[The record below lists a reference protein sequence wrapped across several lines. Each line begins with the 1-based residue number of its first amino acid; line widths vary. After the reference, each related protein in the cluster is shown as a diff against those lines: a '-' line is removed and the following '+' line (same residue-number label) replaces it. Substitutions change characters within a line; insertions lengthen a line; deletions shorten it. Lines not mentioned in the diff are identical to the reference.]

1 MKKTEWL
8 NRNFVF
14 LLLGQISSLIGNGTL
29 KFALAMYVLERTGS
43 AAVFAGMLSAAMLP
57 TIVLSPFG
65 GVLADRMNRRALMI
79 ALDALSGLAAL
90 LAGAALPLGCDLPL
104 ISALLVALSALGA
117 FESPTVQACVPQML
131 SGDALEKGNAAV
143 SQAAALASLA
153 TPFLGSVVYTAVGM
167 VPVLYAAAACF
178 LLTACLEGFIR
189 LPPVQAGRM
198 QSAAMLRADLRA
210 DLRAGL
216 RFLCREQPD
225 VLKWLLLA
233 ALTSLF
239 IAGTAVVGFPFLVRT
254 VLGLSAELYGA
265 AESAMAVAAV
275 LGSLFAG
282 LTAGRLRLCLAWVFL
297 GVGAALALAGG
308 AFLVPLD
315 AMGRY
320 LALTAMFCACQFGCS
335 VFSTCAISAI
345 QRRTPEAMMGKV
357 MAYVFTLSLCA
368 QPLGQIF
375 YGALFDRCGAR
386 AYWVLVPSGLLVC
399 LAGVLSRRLLRRMGK
414 GE

>member
-1 MKKTEWL
+1 MKKTAWL

-90 LAGAALPLGCDLPL
+90 LAGAALPLGHDLPL
-104 ISALLVALSALGA
+104 IAALLVALSVLGA

-178 LLTACLEGFIR
+178 LLTACLEGFIH
-189 LPPVQAGRM
+189 LPPPQASALR
-198 QSAAMLRADLRA
+198 SAAMLKA

-308 AFLVPLD
+308 AFLVPLG

-320 LALTAMFCACQFGCS
+320 LVLTAMFCACQFGCS

-345 QRRTPEAMMGKV
+345 QRRTPEALMGKV

-368 QPLGQIF
+368 QPLGQIL

-399 LAGVLSRRLLRRMGK
+399 LAGALSRGLLRRMGK

>member
-1 MKKTEWL
+1 MKKTAWL

-14 LLLGQISSLIGNGTL
+14 LLLGQISSLLGNGTL

-43 AAVFAGMLSAAMLP
+43 AAVFAGMLSASMLP
-57 TIVLSPFG
+57 TIALSPFG
-65 GVLADRMNRRALMI
+65 GVLADRMNRRTLMI

-90 LAGAALPLGCDLPL
+90 MAGAALPLGYDLPL
-104 ISALLVALSALGA
+104 ITVLLVALSALGA

-143 SQAAALASLA
+143 SQAAAVASLA

-189 LPPVQAGRM
+189 LPPPQAAALR
-198 QSAAMLRADLRA
+198 SAAMLKA

-225 VLKWLLLA
+225 VLKLLLLA
-233 ALTSLF
+233 ALASLF

-265 AESAMAVAAV
+265 AESAMGVAAV
-275 LGSLFAG
+275 LGGLFAG
-282 LTAGRLRLCLAWVFL
+282 LTAGRLRPVRMVRVFM
-297 GVGAALALAGG
+297 GVGAALVLAGG
-308 AFLVPLD
+308 AFLMPLD
-315 AMGRY
+315 ATGRY
-320 LALTAMFCACQFGCS
+320 LGLTAMFCACQFGCS
-335 VFSTCAISAI
+335 VFSTCAVSAI
-345 QRRTPEAMMGKV
+345 QRRTPEGLMGKV

-368 QPLGQIF
+368 QPLGQIL

-399 LAGVLSRRLLRRMGK
+399 LAGALSRGFLGRL
-414 GE
+414 GERG

>member
-1 MKKTEWL
+1 MKKTAWL

-14 LLLGQISSLIGNGTL
+14 LMLGQISSLIGNGTL

-90 LAGAALPLGCDLPL
+90 LAGAALPLGHDLPL
-104 ISALLVALSALGA
+104 IAALLVALSVLGA

-178 LLTACLEGFIR
+178 LLTACLEGFIH
-189 LPPVQAGRM
+189 LPPPQASALR
-198 QSAAMLRADLRA
+198 SAAMLKA

-308 AFLVPLD
+308 AFLVPLG

-320 LALTAMFCACQFGCS
+320 LVLTAMFCVCQFGCS

-368 QPLGQIF
+368 QPLGQIL

-386 AYWVLVPSGLLVC
+386 AYWVLIPSGLLVC
-399 LAGVLSRRLLRRMGK
+399 LAGALSRRLLRRMGK

>member
-104 ISALLVALSALGA
+104 IAALLVALSVLGA

-178 LLTACLEGFIR
+178 LLTACLEGFIH
-189 LPPVQAGRM
+189 LPPPQASALR
-198 QSAAMLRADLRA
+198 SAAMLKA

-308 AFLVPLD
+308 AFLAPLD

-320 LALTAMFCACQFGCS
+320 LVLTAMFCACQFGCS

-345 QRRTPEAMMGKV
+345 QRRTPEALMGKV

-368 QPLGQIF
+368 QPLGQIL

-386 AYWVLVPSGLLVC
+386 AYWVLIPSGLLVC
-399 LAGVLSRRLLRRMGK
+399 LAGALSRGLLRRMGK

>member
-1 MKKTEWL
+1 MKKTTWL

-14 LLLGQISSLIGNGTL
+14 LLLGQIMSLLGNGTL

-43 AAVFAGMLSAAMLP
+43 AAVFAGMLSASMLP
-57 TIVLSPFG
+57 TIALSPFG
-65 GVLADRMNRRALMI
+65 GVLADRMNRRTLMI

-90 LAGAALPLGCDLPL
+90 MAGAALPLGYDLPL
-104 ISALLVALSALGA
+104 ITVLLVALSALGA

-143 SQAAALASLA
+143 SQAAAVASLA

-189 LPPVQAGRM
+189 LPPPQAAALR
-198 QSAAMLRADLRA
+198 SAAMLKA

-225 VLKWLLLA
+225 VLKLLLLA
-233 ALTSLF
+233 ALASLF

-265 AESAMAVAAV
+265 AESAMGVAAV
-275 LGSLFAG
+275 LGGLFAG

-308 AFLVPLD
+308 AFLMPLD
-315 AMGRY
+315 ATGRY
-320 LALTAMFCACQFGCS
+320 LGLTAMFCACQFGCS
-335 VFSTCAISAI
+335 VFSTCAVSAI
-345 QRRTPEAMMGKV
+345 QRRTPEGLMGKV

-368 QPLGQIF
+368 QPLGQIL

-399 LAGVLSRRLLRRMGK
+399 LAGALSRGFLGRL
-414 GE
+414 GERG

>member
-1 MKKTEWL
+1 MKKTAWL

-14 LLLGQISSLIGNGTL
+14 LLLGQIMSLLGNGTL

-43 AAVFAGMLSAAMLP
+43 AAVFAGMLSASMLP
-57 TIVLSPFG
+57 TIALSPFG
-65 GVLADRMNRRALMI
+65 GVLADRMNRRTLMI

-90 LAGAALPLGCDLPL
+90 LAGVALPLGCDLPL

-143 SQAAALASLA
+143 SQAAAVASLA
-153 TPFLGSVVYTAVGM
+153 TPFLGSVLYTAVGM

-189 LPPVQAGRM
+189 LPPQQAAALR
-198 QSAAMLRADLRA
+198 SAAMLKA

-225 VLKWLLLA
+225 VLKLLLLA
-233 ALTSLF
+233 ALASLF

-265 AESAMAVAAV
+265 AESVLGVAAV
-275 LGSLFAG
+275 LGGLFAG

-308 AFLVPLD
+308 AFLMPLD
-315 AMGRY
+315 ATGRY

-345 QRRTPEAMMGKV
+345 QRRTPEGLMGKV

-368 QPLGQIF
+368 QPLGQIL

-399 LAGVLSRRLLRRMGK
+399 LAGALSRGFLGRL
-414 GE
+414 GERG

>member
-1 MKKTEWL
+1 MKKTTWL

-14 LLLGQISSLIGNGTL
+14 LLLGQIMSLLGNGTL

-43 AAVFAGMLSAAMLP
+43 AAVFAGMLSASMLP
-57 TIVLSPFG
+57 TIALSPFG
-65 GVLADRMNRRALMI
+65 GVLADRMNRRTLMI

-90 LAGAALPLGCDLPL
+90 MAGAALPLGYDLPL
-104 ISALLVALSALGA
+104 ITVLLVALSALGA

-143 SQAAALASLA
+143 SQAAAVASLA

-189 LPPVQAGRM
+189 LPPPQAAALR
-198 QSAAMLRADLRA
+198 SAAMLKA

-225 VLKWLLLA
+225 VLKLLLLA
-233 ALTSLF
+233 ALASLF

-265 AESAMAVAAV
+265 AESAMGVAAV

-282 LTAGRLRLCLAWVFL
+282 LTAGRLRPVRMVRVFM
-297 GVGAALALAGG
+297 GVGAALVLAGG
-308 AFLVPLD
+308 AFLMPLD
-315 AMGRY
+315 ATGRY
-320 LALTAMFCACQFGCS
+320 LGLTAMFCACQFGCS

-345 QRRTPEAMMGKV
+345 QRRTPEGLMGKV

-368 QPLGQIF
+368 QPLGQIL

-399 LAGVLSRRLLRRMGK
+399 LAGALSRGFLGRL
-414 GE
+414 GERG

>member
-1 MKKTEWL
+1 MKKTTWL

-14 LLLGQISSLIGNGTL
+14 LLLGQIMSLLGNGTL

-43 AAVFAGMLSAAMLP
+43 AAVFAGMLSASMLP
-57 TIVLSPFG
+57 TIALSPFG
-65 GVLADRMNRRALMI
+65 GVLADRMNRRTLMI

-90 LAGAALPLGCDLPL
+90 MAGAALPLGYDLPL
-104 ISALLVALSALGA
+104 ITALLVALSALGA

-143 SQAAALASLA
+143 SQAAAVASLA

-189 LPPVQAGRM
+189 LPPPQAAALR
-198 QSAAMLRADLRA
+198 SAAMLKA

-225 VLKWLLLA
+225 VLKLLLLA
-233 ALTSLF
+233 ALASLF

-265 AESAMAVAAV
+265 AESAMGVAAV
-275 LGSLFAG
+275 LGGLFAG
-282 LTAGRLRLCLAWVFL
+282 LTAGRLRPVRMVRVFM
-297 GVGAALALAGG
+297 GVGAALVLAGG
-308 AFLVPLD
+308 AFLMPLD
-315 AMGRY
+315 ATGRY
-320 LALTAMFCACQFGCS
+320 LGLTAMFCACQFGCS

-345 QRRTPEAMMGKV
+345 QRRTPEGLMGKV

-368 QPLGQIF
+368 QPLGQIL

-399 LAGVLSRRLLRRMGK
+399 LAGALSRGFLGRL
-414 GE
+414 GERG

>member
-1 MKKTEWL
+1 MKKTAWL

-14 LLLGQISSLIGNGTL
+14 LLLGQIMSLLGNGTL

-43 AAVFAGMLSAAMLP
+43 AAVFAGMLSASMLP
-57 TIVLSPFG
+57 TIALSPFG
-65 GVLADRMNRRALMI
+65 GVLADRMNRRTLMI

-90 LAGAALPLGCDLPL
+90 MAGAALPLGCDLPL
-104 ISALLVALSALGA
+104 ITVLLVALSALGA

-143 SQAAALASLA
+143 SQAAAVASLA

-189 LPPVQAGRM
+189 LPPPQAAALR
-198 QSAAMLRADLRA
+198 SAAMLKA

-265 AESAMAVAAV
+265 AESALGVAAV
-275 LGSLFAG
+275 LGGLFAG
-282 LTAGRLRLCLAWVFL
+282 LTAGRLRPVRMVRVFM
-297 GVGAALALAGG
+297 GVGAALVLAGG
-308 AFLVPLD
+308 AFLMPLD
-315 AMGRY
+315 ATGRY
-320 LALTAMFCACQFGCS
+320 LGLTAMFCACQFGCS

-345 QRRTPEAMMGKV
+345 QRRTPEGLMGKV

-368 QPLGQIF
+368 QPLGQIL

-399 LAGVLSRRLLRRMGK
+399 LAGALSRGFLGRMGK

>member
-90 LAGAALPLGCDLPL
+90 LAGAALPLGHDLPL
-104 ISALLVALSALGA
+104 IAALLVALSVLGA

-189 LPPVQAGRM
+189 LPPVQASALR
-198 QSAAMLRADLRA
+198 SAAMLKA

-297 GVGAALALAGG
+297 SVGAALALAGG

-320 LALTAMFCACQFGCS
+320 LVLTAMFCACQFGCS

-368 QPLGQIF
+368 QPLGQIL

-386 AYWVLVPSGLLVC
+386 AYWVLIPSGLLVC

>member
-1 MKKTEWL
+1 MKKTAWL

-14 LLLGQISSLIGNGTL
+14 LLLGQIMSLLGNGTL

-43 AAVFAGMLSAAMLP
+43 AAVFAGMLSASMLP
-57 TIVLSPFG
+57 TIALSPFG
-65 GVLADRMNRRALMI
+65 GVLADRMNRRTLMI

-90 LAGAALPLGCDLPL
+90 MAGAALPLGYDLPL
-104 ISALLVALSALGA
+104 ITVLLVALSALGA

-143 SQAAALASLA
+143 SQAAAVASLA

-189 LPPVQAGRM
+189 LPPPQAAALR
-198 QSAAMLRADLRA
+198 SAAMLKA

-225 VLKWLLLA
+225 VLKLLLLA
-233 ALTSLF
+233 ALASLF

-265 AESAMAVAAV
+265 AESAMGVAAV
-275 LGSLFAG
+275 LGGLFAG
-282 LTAGRLRLCLAWVFL
+282 LTAGRLRPVRMVRVFM
-297 GVGAALALAGG
+297 GVGAALVLAGG
-308 AFLVPLD
+308 AFLMPLD
-315 AMGRY
+315 ATGRY
-320 LALTAMFCACQFGCS
+320 LGLTAMFCACQFGCS
-335 VFSTCAISAI
+335 VFSTCAVSAI
-345 QRRTPEAMMGKV
+345 QRRTPEGLMGKV

-368 QPLGQIF
+368 QPLGQIL

-399 LAGVLSRRLLRRMGK
+399 LAGALSRGFLGRL
-414 GE
+414 GERG

>member
-1 MKKTEWL
+1 MKKTTWL

-14 LLLGQISSLIGNGTL
+14 LLLGQIMSLLGNGTL

-43 AAVFAGMLSAAMLP
+43 AAVFAGMLSASMLP
-57 TIVLSPFG
+57 TIALSPFG
-65 GVLADRMNRRALMI
+65 GVLADRMNRRTLMI

-90 LAGAALPLGCDLPL
+90 MAGAALPLGYDLPL
-104 ISALLVALSALGA
+104 ITVLLVALSALGA

-143 SQAAALASLA
+143 SQAAAVASLA

-189 LPPVQAGRM
+189 LPPPQAAALR
-198 QSAAMLRADLRA
+198 SAAMLKA

-225 VLKWLLLA
+225 VLKLLLLA
-233 ALTSLF
+233 ALASLF

-265 AESAMAVAAV
+265 AESALGVAAV
-275 LGSLFAG
+275 LGGLFAG
-282 LTAGRLRLCLAWVFL
+282 LTAGRLRPVRMVRVFM
-297 GVGAALALAGG
+297 GVGAALVLAGG
-308 AFLVPLD
+308 AFLMPLD
-315 AMGRY
+315 ATGRY
-320 LALTAMFCACQFGCS
+320 LGLTAMFCACQFGCS
-335 VFSTCAISAI
+335 VFSTCAVSAI
-345 QRRTPEAMMGKV
+345 QRRTPEGLMGKV

-368 QPLGQIF
+368 QPLGQIL

-399 LAGVLSRRLLRRMGK
+399 LAGALSRGFLGRL
-414 GE
+414 GERG

>member
-1 MKKTEWL
+1 MKKTAWL

-14 LLLGQISSLIGNGTL
+14 LLLGQISSLLGNGTL

-43 AAVFAGMLSAAMLP
+43 AAVFAGMLSASMLP
-57 TIVLSPFG
+57 TIALSPFG
-65 GVLADRMNRRALMI
+65 GVLADRMNRRTLMI

-90 LAGAALPLGCDLPL
+90 MAGAALPLGYDLPL
-104 ISALLVALSALGA
+104 ITVLLVALSALGA

-143 SQAAALASLA
+143 SQAAAVASLA

-189 LPPVQAGRM
+189 LPPPQAAALR
-198 QSAAMLRADLRA
+198 SAAMLKA

-225 VLKWLLLA
+225 VLKLLLLA
-233 ALTSLF
+233 ALASLF

-265 AESAMAVAAV
+265 AESALGVAAV

-282 LTAGRLRLCLAWVFL
+282 LTAGRLRPVRMVRVFM
-297 GVGAALALAGG
+297 GVGAALVLAGG
-308 AFLVPLD
+308 AFLMPLD
-315 AMGRY
+315 ATGRY
-320 LALTAMFCACQFGCS
+320 LGLTAMFCACQFGCS
-335 VFSTCAISAI
+335 VFSTCAVSAI
-345 QRRTPEAMMGKV
+345 QRRTPEGLMGKV

-368 QPLGQIF
+368 QPLGQIL

-399 LAGVLSRRLLRRMGK
+399 LAGALSRGFLGRL
-414 GE
+414 GERG

>member
-1 MKKTEWL
+1 M
-8 NRNFVF
+8 
-14 LLLGQISSLIGNGTL
+14 
-29 KFALAMYVLERTGS
+29 
-43 AAVFAGMLSAAMLP
+43 
-57 TIVLSPFG
+57 
-65 GVLADRMNRRALMI
+65 
-79 ALDALSGLAAL
+79 
-90 LAGAALPLGCDLPL
+90 
-104 ISALLVALSALGA
+104 
-117 FESPTVQACVPQML
+117 
-131 SGDALEKGNAAV
+131 
-143 SQAAALASLA
+143 
-153 TPFLGSVVYTAVGM
+153 
-167 VPVLYAAAACF
+167 
-178 LLTACLEGFIR
+178 
-189 LPPVQAGRM
+189 
-198 QSAAMLRADLRA
+198 
-210 DLRAGL
+210 
-216 RFLCREQPD
+216 
-225 VLKWLLLA
+225 KWLLLA

-265 AESAMAVAAV
+265 AESAMGVAAV

-308 AFLVPLD
+308 AFLAPLD

-320 LALTAMFCACQFGCS
+320 LVLTAMFCACQFGCS

-345 QRRTPEAMMGKV
+345 QRRTPEALMGKV

-386 AYWVLVPSGLLVC
+386 AYWVLIPSGLLVC
-399 LAGVLSRRLLRRMGK
+399 LAGALSRRLLRRMGK

>member
-1 MKKTEWL
+1 MKKTAWL

-14 LLLGQISSLIGNGTL
+14 LMLEQISSLIGNGTL

-90 LAGAALPLGCDLPL
+90 LAGVALPLECDLPL

-153 TPFLGSVVYTAVGM
+153 TPFLGSVLYTAVGM

-189 LPPVQAGRM
+189 LPPPQASALR
-198 QSAAMLRADLRA
+198 SAAMLKA

-308 AFLVPLD
+308 AFLAPLG

-368 QPLGQIF
+368 QPLGQIL

-386 AYWVLVPSGLLVC
+386 AYWVLIPSGLLVC
-399 LAGVLSRRLLRRMGK
+399 LAGALSRGLLRRMGK

>member
-1 MKKTEWL
+1 MKKTTWL

-14 LLLGQISSLIGNGTL
+14 LLLGQIMSLLGNGTL

-43 AAVFAGMLSAAMLP
+43 AAVFAGMLSASMLP
-57 TIVLSPFG
+57 TIALSPFG
-65 GVLADRMNRRALMI
+65 GVLADRMNRRTLMI

-90 LAGAALPLGCDLPL
+90 MAGAALPLGYDLPL
-104 ISALLVALSALGA
+104 ITALLVALSALGA

-143 SQAAALASLA
+143 SQAAAVASLA

-189 LPPVQAGRM
+189 LPPPQAAALR
-198 QSAAMLRADLRA
+198 SAAMLKA

-225 VLKWLLLA
+225 VLKLLLLA

-308 AFLVPLD
+308 AFLVPLG
-315 AMGRY
+315 ATGRY
-320 LALTAMFCACQFGCS
+320 LGLTAMFCACQFGCS

-345 QRRTPEAMMGKV
+345 QRRTPEGLMGKV

-368 QPLGQIF
+368 QPLGQIL

-399 LAGVLSRRLLRRMGK
+399 LAGALSRGFLGRL
-414 GE
+414 GEGG

>member
-1 MKKTEWL
+1 MPALRCRWDTTC
-8 NRNFVF
+8 R
-14 LLLGQISSLIGNGTL
+14 SS
-29 KFALAMYVLERTGS
+29 A
-43 AAVFAGMLSAAMLP
+43 
-57 TIVLSPFG
+57 
-65 GVLADRMNRRALMI
+65 
-79 ALDALSGLAAL
+79 
-90 LAGAALPLGCDLPL
+90 
-104 ISALLVALSALGA
+104 ALLVALSVLGA

-153 TPFLGSVVYTAVGM
+153 TPFLGSVLYTAVGM
-167 VPVLYAAAACF
+167 VPVLYVAAACF

-198 QSAAMLRADLRA
+198 QSAAMLRA

-265 AESAMAVAAV
+265 AESAMGVAAV

-282 LTAGRLRLCLAWVFL
+282 RRPGGAPLPCLGVSRRGRGAGAGRRSVLA
-297 GVGAALALAGG
+297 
-308 AFLVPLD
+308 PLD

-320 LALTAMFCACQFGCS
+320 LVLTAMFCACQFGCS

-345 QRRTPEAMMGKV
+345 QRRTPEALMGKV

-386 AYWVLVPSGLLVC
+386 AYWVLIPSGLLVC
-399 LAGVLSRRLLRRMGK
+399 LAGALSRRLLRRMGK